1 VFLSQALDPPQTQ
14 VVNRAMSLLSSIGA
28 CVEGERLTPLGQH
41 LAALPVHV
49 RIGKM
54 LLYAAVF
61 GCLEPVVSQS
71 QIFTFFS
78 TNFLILILKKACLF
92 ITEKFQLPNNK
103 KGTAVF
109 VFNCCLFD
117 SNCTVLALP

>member
-1 VFLSQALDPPQTQ
+1 MFLSRALDPPQPQ

-28 CVEGERLTPLGQH
+28 CVEGERLTPLGHH

-61 GCLEPVVSQS
+61 GCLEPVVGKHED
-71 QIFTFFS
+71 
-78 TNFLILILKKACLF
+78 LIINLH
-92 ITEKFQLPNNK
+92 
-103 KGTAVF
+103 
-109 VFNCCLFD
+109 
-117 SNCTVLALP
+117 